1 MAKMCLSS
9 EGSGQL
15 TWIAIVMLAT
25 TVGISVIKPF
35 GSRSRN
41 DLATVCFGAL
51 FITSLACVALCL
63 NRDSAKVINLQPE
76 VFKRIFKV
84 LSIVPT
90 VMVFLFFLHLQ
101 LMPGDILLQ
110 ANLIQGEMKKCLGA
124 NEEGKVEEKNEQDD
138 ERGKKREEDEEV
150 SSEKPCAVPLQQPV
164 LLRQTPEWTVKF
176 VEWYRSLFMAI
187 RN

>member
-1 MAKMCLSS
+1 
-9 EGSGQL
+9 
-15 TWIAIVMLAT
+15 MLAT

-63 NRDSAKVINLQPE
+63 NEDAAKVINLPPQ
-76 VFKRIFKV
+76 VFNSTKWIFKV
-84 LSIVPT
+84 ISIVPT

-124 NEEGKVEEKNEQDD
+124 NEEGKVEGTDRDD
-138 ERGKKREEDEEV
+138 ETGKKQEEDEEV
-150 SSEKPCAVPLQQPV
+150 SSEKPCVVPLQQPV

>member
-1 MAKMCLSS
+1 
-9 EGSGQL
+9 
-15 TWIAIVMLAT
+15 MLAT

-90 VMVFLFFLHLQ
+90 VMVLLFFLHLQ

>member
-1 MAKMCLSS
+1 MAKICLSS

-51 FITSLACVALCL
+51 FITSLACVALCV
-63 NRDSAKVINLQPE
+63 NGDEAKVIDLPPE
-76 VFKRIFKV
+76 IFKV

-124 NEEGKVEEKNEQDD
+124 NEEGKVEEKTDQDD
-138 ERGKKREEDEEV
+138 ETGKKQEEDEEV
-150 SSEKPCAVPLQQPV
+150 SSEKACVVPLQQPV
-164 LLRQTPEWTVKF
+164 LLRQPPEWTVKF